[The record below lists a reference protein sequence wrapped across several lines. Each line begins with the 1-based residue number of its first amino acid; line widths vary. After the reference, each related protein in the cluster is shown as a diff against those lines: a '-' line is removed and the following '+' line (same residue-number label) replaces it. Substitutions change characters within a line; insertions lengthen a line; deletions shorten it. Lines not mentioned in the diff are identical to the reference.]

1 MVQALPEGPEQ
12 GLIVERPSS
21 AILAGR
27 AGSAE
32 GVGMNCRKLRWCVVV
47 LLVFCC
53 AGAALQPVSSV
64 QAVDT
69 TSWFRLLTVDA
80 NLAISLNGTKLSARA
95 RRIGDTILVPFS
107 VLHQAWGAVY
117 AVSPASSALT
127 IGSRHAVWKGMSTS
141 YRLDL
146 LDMPWGVAPAVSGG
160 QLYVPLRELMEPMGA
175 FVGKQKASGYMIVAY
190 STKWQKEPWLRQGQ
204 LAQLE
209 TIDLTRTNLK
219 RIATTRKVV
228 AFTFDD
234 NWDAVAAV
242 RIAELF
248 RTYNGHCTF
257 FVVGTN
263 VRMHPDAVRTMV
275 RLGHDIG
282 NHTHSHPAATS
293 IADAVFVKQIQA
305 CEQVLN
311 GMGLTSRPYFRFP
324 YFAEDKHL
332 MQIVTDQGYLTVGSA
347 WTIEDTGPRRSAALS
362 VATVRKYIS
371 PGVIFVGHANS
382 MATYDAM
389 KAVLPELARQGYSF
403 VSLTELLRGR

>member
-1 MVQALPEGPEQ
+1 
-12 GLIVERPSS
+12 
-21 AILAGR
+21 
-27 AGSAE
+27 
-32 GVGMNCRKLRWCVVV
+32 MNCRKLRWFVVAV
-47 LLVFCC
+47 LVCCC
-53 AGAALQPVSSV
+53 AEAALLPVPSA

-69 TSWFRLLTVDA
+69 TSWFRLLTVDSS
-80 NLAISLNGTKLSARA
+80 LGISLNGSKLSARA
-95 RRIGDTILVPFS
+95 MHIGDTVLVPLS
-107 VLHQAWGAVY
+107 VLHQAWGAVL
-117 AVSPASSALT
+117 AVSPAGSALT
-127 IGSRHAVWKGMSTS
+127 IGSRHAVWKGMSAT

-146 LDMPWGVAPAVSGG
+146 LDLPWGVAPVLSGG
-160 QLYVPLRELMEPMGA
+160 QLYVALRELLEPMGA
-175 FVGKQKASGYMIVAY
+175 FVGKRASTGEVIVAY

-209 TIDLTRTNLK
+209 TINLTHTNVK
-219 RIATTRKVV
+219 RVATTRKVV

-257 FVVGTN
+257 FVIGTN
-263 VRMHPDAVRTMV
+263 VRMHPEAVRTMV

-282 NHTHSHPAATS
+282 NHTLSHPAATN
-293 IADAVFVKQIQA
+293 ITDATFVKQIQA

-311 GMGLTSRPYFRFP
+311 GMGLTSRPWFRFP

-332 MQIVTDQGYLTVGSA
+332 MRIVTDQGYLTVGSA
-347 WTIEDTGPRRSAALS
+347 WTIEDTGPKRSAALS
-362 VATVRKYIS
+362 VATVRRFIS

-382 MATYDAM
+382 MATYEAM

-403 VSLTELLRGR
+403 VSISELLRGR

>member
-1 MVQALPEGPEQ
+1 
-12 GLIVERPSS
+12 
-21 AILAGR
+21 
-27 AGSAE
+27 
-32 GVGMNCRKLRWCVVV
+32 MNCRTFRWFVIVF
-47 LLVFCC
+47 LVCCC
-53 AGAALQPVSSV
+53 AEVALLPVLSA

-69 TSWFRLLTVDA
+69 TSWFRLLTVDSG
-80 NLAISLNGTKLSARA
+80 LSISLNGTKLSARA
-95 RRIGDTILVPFS
+95 MRIGHTVLVPLS
-107 VLHQAWGAVY
+107 VLHQAWGAAC
-117 AVSPASSALT
+117 AVSPAGSTLT
-127 IGSRHAVWKGMSTS
+127 IGSRRAVWQGMSAT
-141 YRLDL
+141 YRLDH
-146 LDMPWGVAPAVSGG
+146 LDLPWSVVPVLSGG

-175 FVGKQKASGYMIVAY
+175 FVGKRTPSGDVVVAY

-209 TIDLTRTNLK
+209 TVNLTHTSVTRV
-219 RIATTRKVV
+219 ATTRKVV

-257 FVVGTN
+257 FVIGTN
-263 VRMHPDAVRTMV
+263 VRMHPDAIRTMV

-282 NHTHSHPAATS
+282 NHTLSHPAATS
-293 IADAVFVKQIQA
+293 ITDATFVKQIQA

-324 YFAEDKHL
+324 YFAEDSHL
-332 MQIVTDQGYLTVGSA
+332 MRIVTDQGYITVGSA
-347 WTIEDTGPRRSAALS
+347 WTIEDTGPNRSAALS
-362 VATVRKYIS
+362 VATVRRFIS

-403 VSLTELLRGR
+403 VSISELLRGR

>member
-1 MVQALPEGPEQ
+1 
-12 GLIVERPSS
+12 
-21 AILAGR
+21 
-27 AGSAE
+27 
-32 GVGMNCRKLRWCVVV
+32 MNCRKLRCLVVV
-47 LLVFCC
+47 ALVCCCTEATLL
-53 AGAALQPVSSV
+53 PVPST

-69 TSWFRLLTVDA
+69 TSWFRLLTVDTH
-80 NLAISLNGTKLSARA
+80 LAISLNGTKLSARA
-95 RRIGDTILVPFS
+95 KRIGDTVLVPLS

-117 AVSPASSALT
+117 AASFSGSALT
-127 IGSRHAVWKGMSTS
+127 IGSRHAVWQGMSAT

-146 LDMPWGVAPAVSGG
+146 LDMPWGVAPLLSGG

-175 FVGKQKASGYMIVAY
+175 FVGKRASTGDVIVAY

-209 TIDLTRTNLK
+209 TVDLTHTNLK
-219 RIATTRKVV
+219 RVATTRKVV

-263 VRMHPDAVRTMV
+263 VRMHPDAIRTMV

-282 NHTHSHPAATS
+282 NHTHSHPAATN
-293 IADAVFVKQIQA
+293 IIEATFVKQIGA

-324 YFAEDKHL
+324 YFAEDSHL
-332 MQIVTDQGYLTVGSA
+332 MSIVTGQGYLTVGSA
-347 WTIEDTGPRRSAALS
+347 WTIEDTGPRRSVAFS
-362 VATVRKYIS
+362 VATIRRFIS
-371 PGVIFVGHANS
+371 PGVIFVAHANS
-382 MATYDAM
+382 MMTYDAM
-389 KAVLPELARQGYSF
+389 KVVLPELARQGYSF
-403 VSLTELLRGR
+403 VSISELLRGH

>member
-1 MVQALPEGPEQ
+1 
-12 GLIVERPSS
+12 
-21 AILAGR
+21 
-27 AGSAE
+27 
-32 GVGMNCRKLRWCVVV
+32 MNCRKLRCLVVV
-47 LLVFCC
+47 ALVCCCTEATLL
-53 AGAALQPVSSV
+53 PVPST

-69 TSWFRLLTVDA
+69 TSWFRLLTVDTH
-80 NLAISLNGTKLSARA
+80 LAISLNGTKLSARA
-95 RRIGDTILVPFS
+95 KRIGDTVLVPLS

-117 AVSPASSALT
+117 AASFSGSALT
-127 IGSRHAVWKGMSTS
+127 IGSRHAVWQGMSAT

-146 LDMPWGVAPAVSGG
+146 LDMPWGVAPLLSGG

-175 FVGKQKASGYMIVAY
+175 FVGKRASTGDVIVAY

-209 TIDLTRTNLK
+209 TVDLTHTKLK
-219 RIATTRKVV
+219 RVATTRKVV

-263 VRMHPDAVRTMV
+263 VRMHPDAIRTMV

-282 NHTHSHPAATS
+282 NHTHSHPAATN
-293 IADAVFVKQIQA
+293 ITEATFVKQIEA

-324 YFAEDKHL
+324 YFAEDSHL
-332 MQIVTDQGYLTVGSA
+332 MSIVTGQGYLTVGSA
-347 WTIEDTGPRRSAALS
+347 WTIEDTGPRRSVAFS
-362 VATVRKYIS
+362 VATIRRFIS
-371 PGVIFVGHANS
+371 PGVIFVAHANS
-382 MATYDAM
+382 MMTYDAM
-389 KAVLPELARQGYSF
+389 KVVLPELARQGYSF
-403 VSLTELLRGR
+403 VSISELLRGH

>member
-1 MVQALPEGPEQ
+1 
-12 GLIVERPSS
+12 
-21 AILAGR
+21 
-27 AGSAE
+27 
-32 GVGMNCRKLRWCVVV
+32 MNCRKLRWFVVA
-47 LLVFCC
+47 LLVYCC
-53 AGAALQPVSSV
+53 AEVTLLPVPST

-69 TSWFRLLTVDA
+69 TSWFRLLTVDTI
-80 NLAISLNGTKLSARA
+80 LAISLNGTKLSARA
-95 RRIGDTILVPFS
+95 KRIGDTVLVPLS

-117 AVSPASSALT
+117 AASFSGSALT
-127 IGSRHAVWKGMSTS
+127 IGSRHAVWQGMSAT

-146 LDMPWGVAPAVSGG
+146 LDMPWGVAPLLSGG

-175 FVGKQKASGYMIVAY
+175 FVGKRASTGDVIVAY

-209 TIDLTRTNLK
+209 TVDLTHTKLK

-263 VRMHPDAVRTMV
+263 VRMHPDAIRTMV

-282 NHTHSHPAATS
+282 NHTHSHPAATN
-293 IADAVFVKQIQA
+293 ITEATFVKQIGA

-324 YFAEDKHL
+324 YFAEDSHL
-332 MQIVTDQGYLTVGSA
+332 MSIVTGQGYLTVGSA
-347 WTIEDTGPRRSAALS
+347 WTIEDTGPRRSVAFS
-362 VATVRKYIS
+362 VATIRRFIS
-371 PGVIFVGHANS
+371 PGVIFVAHANS
-382 MATYDAM
+382 MMTYDAM
-389 KAVLPELARQGYSF
+389 KVVLPELARQGYSF
-403 VSLTELLRGR
+403 VSISELLRGH

>member
-1 MVQALPEGPEQ
+1 
-12 GLIVERPSS
+12 
-21 AILAGR
+21 
-27 AGSAE
+27 
-32 GVGMNCRKLRWCVVV
+32 MNCRKLRCLVVVV
-47 LLVFCC
+47 LVCC
-53 AGAALQPVSSV
+53 CTEATLLPVPST

-69 TSWFRLLTVDA
+69 TSWFRLLTVDTI
-80 NLAISLNGTKLSARA
+80 LAISLNGTKLSARA
-95 RRIGDTILVPFS
+95 KRIGDTVLVPLS

-117 AVSPASSALT
+117 AASFSGSALT
-127 IGSRHAVWKGMSTS
+127 IGSRHAVWQGMSAT
-141 YRLDL
+141 YRLNL
-146 LDMPWGVAPAVSGG
+146 LDMPWGVAPLLSGG

-175 FVGKQKASGYMIVAY
+175 FVGKRASTGDVIVAY

-209 TIDLTRTNLK
+209 TVDLTHTNLK
-219 RIATTRKVV
+219 RVATTRKVV

-263 VRMHPDAVRTMV
+263 VRMHPDAIRTMV

-282 NHTHSHPAATS
+282 NHTHSHPAATN
-293 IADAVFVKQIQA
+293 IIEATFVKQIGA

-324 YFAEDKHL
+324 YFAEDSHL
-332 MQIVTDQGYLTVGSA
+332 MSIVTGQGYLTVGSA
-347 WTIEDTGPRRSAALS
+347 WTIEDTGPRRSVAFS
-362 VATVRKYIS
+362 VATIRRLIS
-371 PGVIFVGHANS
+371 PGVIFVAHANS
-382 MATYDAM
+382 MMTYDAM
-389 KAVLPELARQGYSF
+389 KVVLPELARQGYSF
-403 VSLTELLRGR
+403 VSISELLRGR

>member
-1 MVQALPEGPEQ
+1 
-12 GLIVERPSS
+12 
-21 AILAGR
+21 
-27 AGSAE
+27 
-32 GVGMNCRKLRWCVVV
+32 MNFRKLRCLVVVV
-47 LLVFCC
+47 LVCC
-53 AGAALQPVSSV
+53 WTEATLLPVPST

-69 TSWFRLLTVDA
+69 TSWFRLLTVDTS
-80 NLAISLNGTKLSARA
+80 LAISLNGTKLSARA
-95 RRIGDTILVPFS
+95 KRIGDTVLVPLS

-117 AVSPASSALT
+117 AVSASCSALT
-127 IGSRHAVWKGMSTS
+127 IGSRHAVWQGLSAT

-146 LDMPWGVAPAVSGG
+146 LDMPWGVAPLLSGG

-175 FVGKQKASGYMIVAY
+175 FVGKGASTGDVIVAY

-204 LAQLE
+204 LAQLK
-209 TIDLTRTNLK
+209 TVDLTHTNLK
-219 RIATTRKVV
+219 RVATTRKVV

-263 VRMHPDAVRTMV
+263 VRMHPDAIRTMV

-282 NHTHSHPAATS
+282 NHTHSHPAATK
-293 IADAVFVKQIQA
+293 IADATFVKQIQA

-324 YFAEDKHL
+324 YFAEDSHL
-332 MQIVTDQGYLTVGSA
+332 MSIVTGQGYLTVGSA
-347 WTIEDTGPRRSAALS
+347 WTIEDTGPRRSVAFS
-362 VATVRKYIS
+362 VATIRRFIT
-371 PGVIFVGHANS
+371 PGVIFVAHANS
-382 MATYDAM
+382 MMTYDAM
-389 KAVLPELARQGYSF
+389 KVVLPELARQGYSF
-403 VSLTELLRGR
+403 VSISELLRGH

>member
-1 MVQALPEGPEQ
+1 
-12 GLIVERPSS
+12 
-21 AILAGR
+21 
-27 AGSAE
+27 
-32 GVGMNCRKLRWCVVV
+32 MNCRKLRCLVVV
-47 LLVFCC
+47 ALVCCCTEATLL
-53 AGAALQPVSSV
+53 PVPST

-69 TSWFRLLTVDA
+69 TSWFRLLTVDTS
-80 NLAISLNGTKLSARA
+80 LAISLNGTKLSARA
-95 RRIGDTILVPFS
+95 KRIGDTVLVPLS

-117 AVSPASSALT
+117 AASFSGSALT
-127 IGSRHAVWKGMSTS
+127 IGSRHAVWQGMSAT

-146 LDMPWGVAPAVSGG
+146 LDMPWGVAPLLSGG

-175 FVGKQKASGYMIVAY
+175 FVGKRASTGDVIVAY

-209 TIDLTRTNLK
+209 TVDLTHTKLK
-219 RIATTRKVV
+219 RVATTRKVV

-263 VRMHPDAVRTMV
+263 VRMHPDAIRTMV

-282 NHTHSHPAATS
+282 NHTHSHPAATN
-293 IADAVFVKQIQA
+293 ITEATFVKQIEA

-324 YFAEDKHL
+324 YFAEDSHL
-332 MQIVTDQGYLTVGSA
+332 MSIVTGQGYLTVGSA
-347 WTIEDTGPRRSAALS
+347 WTIEDTGPRRSVAFS
-362 VATVRKYIS
+362 VATIRRFIS
-371 PGVIFVGHANS
+371 PGVIFVAHANS
-382 MATYDAM
+382 MMTYDAM
-389 KAVLPELARQGYSF
+389 KVVLPELARQGYSF
-403 VSLTELLRGR
+403 VSISELLRGN